1 MVGAAYSFA
10 FNGNFV
16 ICGGF
21 STLTNNSSL
30 SSLALEPTDRTSFCV
45 ASPLYTIKVIKKA
58 TKVALFCY
66 WRWWESNP
74 RPLWIKTNIYE
85 CSNLFAQPNK
95 ESHKT

>member
-45 ASPLYTIKVIKKA
+45 ASPTPNCNNKKDCLKQSFLLLEMVGVEP
-58 TKVALFCY
+58 TSIMDK
-66 WRWWESNP
+66 N
-74 RPLWIKTNIYE
+74 
-85 CSNLFAQPNK
+85 
-95 ESHKT
+95 